1 MSCPTPINALFSAV
15 PFPQALAELEEWLRR
30 HNIRIHLKQGVHQAQ
45 DRAQPQMRR
54 STTFADSYRAFPFTN
69 IAIAHQNSTEPS
81 FFCNR
86 SRCGEMYSYS
96 TSVLFNRTF
105 PACDSTQTFS
115 KKSND
120 TRAVEVGGAGERD
133 GAEGAVAGR
142 DGHGEEGRSFV
153 WATCGDWDLQT
164 IFPRQCAKS
173 GVCVPASM
181 RQWCN
186 LKIVYNSAQVP

>member
-1 MSCPTPINALFSAV
+1 MSCLNRINALFSAV

-30 HNIRIHLKQGVHQAQ
+30 HNIRSDLKQDVRQAQ
-45 DRAQPQMRR
+45 DPTQPQ
-54 STTFADSYRAFPFTN
+54 T
-69 IAIAHQNSTEPS
+69 
-81 FFCNR
+81 
-86 SRCGEMYSYS
+86 
-96 TSVLFNRTF
+96 
-105 PACDSTQTFS
+105 S

-153 WATCGDWDLQT
+153 WATCGDWDLKT

-173 GVCVPASM
+173 GVSVPASM